1 MLNLNPKFLEW
12 MGKNRLMAVIIILT
26 TGNVYQYLD
35 YKNYESQIRK
45 ESQEIYSKAI
55 EYERKRSE
63 KLELLLTK
71 LLNKKVK
78 NDEVSSYD

>member
-1 MLNLNPKFLEW
+1 MFNINPKLLEW
-12 MGKNRLMAVIIILT
+12 IGKNRVMAIMLILVA
-26 TGNVYQYLD
+26 GNVYQYID
-35 YKNYESQIRK
+35 YKNYEGQIRK
-45 ESQEIYSKAI
+45 ESQEIYNKSI

-78 NDEVSSYD
+78 NDEVSSNE

>member
-1 MLNLNPKFLEW
+1 MLNINPKLLEW
-12 MGKNRLMAVIIILT
+12 IGRNRVMAIMLT
-26 TGNVYQYLD
+26 LVAGNVYQYID

-45 ESQEIYSKAI
+45 ESQEQYNKAI

-78 NDEVSSYD
+78 NDEVSSHD